1 MFCVMRKLEANSYK
15 QAIAKFRRKY
25 DKNKTPSKTD
35 IYRWIKKFEAT
46 GTINNMKK
54 KSSAVKVGRKSYCK
68 VY

>member
-1 MFCVMRKLEANSYK
+1 MTFTEEQKMFCVMRKLEANSYK

-46 GTINNMKK
+46 GTISNMRK
-54 KSSAVKVGRKSYCK
+54 KS
-68 VY
+68 